1 MAIPDVLPG
10 LKTKPWRHQ
19 RAAFSF
25 ARSKRGAMLAMGMG
39 TGKSLVTVALLHD
52 KRYSLILCPKAVMSV
67 WPREFE
73 RHAGYLADV
82 VVLSGRST
90 KAKAGALKLS
100 MDRAMVSGRQLVVV
114 CNYDAAWR
122 EALADAML
130 AVPWVPWCSTRA
142 TRSRPRRGA
151 CPASAGNCA
160 RWRSR
165 CSD

>member
-1 MAIPDVLPG
+1 M
-10 LKTKPWRHQ
+10 
-19 RAAFSF
+19 
-25 ARSKRGAMLAMGMG
+25 
-39 TGKSLVTVALLHD
+39 ALLHD
-52 KRYSLILCPKAVMSV
+52 KRHSLILCPKAVMSV

-73 RHAGYLADV
+73 RHAGYLSDV

-130 AVPWVPWCSTRA
+130 AVPWDAVVLDESHKIKAPGGRM
-142 TRSRPRRGA
+142 SRFCGELRKVAKQVFGLTGTPMR
-151 CPASAGNCA
+151 
-160 RWRSR
+160 
-165 CSD
+165 